1 MIELPRW
8 RSFLQPK
15 VLPDCKK
22 SYSPKQKD
30 VRVVRHHWRLA
41 ARSATRAHRTIL
53 RGLVGVRRAGS
64 SMKTLMA
71 NGKPRILYHL
81 SSGHFGHPA
90 TVRRSSSHDTKVSR
104 ISPHVT
110 PDPSHRYVHVQA
122 IHEIRCVSRC
132 SSRNPFPAPF
142 GRECRPHITIAPQHW
157 AAALNSWGYSC
168 VRKSLE

>member
-1 MIELPRW
+1 M
-8 RSFLQPK
+8 
-15 VLPDCKK
+15 
-22 SYSPKQKD
+22 
-30 VRVVRHHWRLA
+30 VRHHWLLA

-90 TVRRSSSHDTKVSR
+90 SVRRSSSHDTKVSR

-110 PDPSHRYVHVQA
+110 PDPSHRYVHVQT

-142 GRECRPHITIAPQHW
+142 GRECRPHITYGAQEALCNCTTALGGSPELMGILLCSQIVGMTLRRC
-157 AAALNSWGYSC
+157 AAAQSA
-168 VRKSLE
+168 